1 MDTTII
7 QVPVTKSFRDEMSVI
22 ANNMGFSS
30 LQDLIRFNL
39 TQIKNKVITP
49 AMVSTFPD
57 EKLSLKAAARYDK
70 MSEDIRSGKEKPLK
84 FKTTR
89 DMFKYLND
97 PNRISP

>member
-7 QVPVTKSFRDEMSVI
+7 QVPVTKSFRNEMAII

-30 LQDLIRFNL
+30 LQDLIRFTL
-39 TQIKNKVITP
+39 TQIKNKVIAP
-49 AMVSTFPD
+49 AMVSSFPS
-57 EKLSLKAAARYDK
+57 EKLSPAAIARYEK

-84 FKTTR
+84 FKSTR

>member
-7 QVPVTKSFRDEMSVI
+7 QVPVTKSFRDEMAKI
-22 ANNMGFSS
+22 AINMGFSS

-39 TQIKNKVITP
+39 TQIKNKIITP
-49 AMVSTFPD
+49 AMVSTFYS
-57 EKLSLKAAARYDK
+57 EKLSPKAVAKYDK
-70 MSEDIRSGKEKPLK
+70 MSDDIKSGKEKTLK